1 MQALRHWTLSKVLLA
16 AIALFLL
23 SLAAMVCWVFM
34 QASGLLQV
42 SGGSGIGAVS
52 IGFSDAMLVMVVV
65 PPFALVAAW
74 LVARALRS

>member
-34 QASGLLQV
+34 QATGLLQV
-42 SGGSGIGAVS
+42 SDGSGVGAVS
-52 IGFSDAMLVMVVV
+52 LGISEAMLVMPVV
-65 PPFALVAAW
+65 PPLALLAAW